1 LHFDEFGVEHED
13 PDQQKTNTIC
23 RVVQELV
30 SNTLRH
36 AAAKKT
42 GRARISKTGVAI
54 IVGDD
59 GKGFD
64 AIKESSTGSLVQDIP
79 VFFSTRILK
88 ERSSHCRSVQ
98 WRR

>member
-30 SNTLRH
+30 SNTLKH
-36 AAAKKT
+36 AAAKKN
-42 GRARISKTGVAI
+42 GKSPDLKNRGCY

-79 VFFSTRILK
+79 VFLVPGS
-88 ERSSHCRSVQ
+88 
-98 WRR
+98 